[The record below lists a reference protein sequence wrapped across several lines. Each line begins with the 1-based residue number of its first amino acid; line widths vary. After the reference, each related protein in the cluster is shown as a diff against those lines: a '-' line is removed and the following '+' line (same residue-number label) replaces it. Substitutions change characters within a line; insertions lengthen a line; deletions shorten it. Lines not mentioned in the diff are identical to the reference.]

1 MLALSGI
8 RAYEVNMDGIV
19 KGYLVA
25 RQVIEVFVYDG
36 TIDDA
41 FAHGRTQ
48 VRAAAGRQLGYHVG
62 PNERMTLLYSCDAAA
77 SPLRLL
83 NLFLLLY
90 DQIVFALT

>member
-19 KGYLVA
+19 KSYLEA

-48 VRAAAGRQLGYHVG
+48 AWSEQ
-62 PNERMTLLYSCDAAA
+62 
-77 SPLRLL
+77 LRL
-83 NLFLLLY
+83 F
-90 DQIVFALT
+90 QALAGGMHSVCREAWRGVALVACPLHRWMGTFSITSS